1 MFTLSTYIPCW
12 RAAVAA
18 GAGAVTVTFGTTYLV
33 DSTAPPLA
41 NPRTA
46 PDSTA
51 CRIAMIAPWT
61 PAAATSR
68 AVHTCSPFDN
78 RALIESDVPDPGP
91 CTGPPPANPDFV
103 LAKMLTVADFFPCAA
118 SQLFT
123 VFVAPAVDAFT
134 VMDGVF
140 RAAQREKLLTVCLA
154 AFDVAR
160 RPMLGFRR
168 SAHRVKSFVVARALV
183 SFAPTFAFGFC
194 RPTHVVK

>member
-1 MFTLSTYIPCW
+1 MFTLSTYMPCW

-18 GAGAVTVTFGTTYLV
+18 GAGAATVTFGTTYLV
-33 DSTAPPLA
+33 ASTAPPLA

-51 CRIAMIAPWT
+51 CRIAMIAPWP

-91 CTGPPPANPDFV
+91 CTGPPPANPPLVFSKID
-103 LAKMLTVADFFPCAA
+103 TVADFLPWRA

-123 VFVAPAVDAFT
+123 VLVADAVDAFT
-134 VMDGVF
+134 DRKSGV
-140 RAAQREKLLTVCLA
+140 
-154 AFDVAR
+154 
-160 RPMLGFRR
+160 
-168 SAHRVKSFVVARALV
+168 
-183 SFAPTFAFGFC
+183 
-194 RPTHVVK
+194 